1 MKCYICGKKA
11 EYWISDIR
19 PVCKYHFGQYEKWVN
34 REIKAKLA
42 KTETTMNKGQNA
54 SASPSRLK

>member
-11 EYWISDIR
+11 EYWISDIK
-19 PVCKYHFGQYEKWVN
+19 PVCKYHFEQYKKWVS
-34 REIKAKLA
+34 EGKFPKV
-42 KTETTMNKGQNA
+42 ETLMNKGQNA